1 MARMLLLLSLVLS
14 SVAGESGAAPRPSA
28 NEREAEA
35 HYLKALQCF
44 EQNTLEYRRQ
54 GVRDLEEAVR
64 LAPENMTY
72 RLALAN
78 LRFVGGYYRAARQ
91 GYERV
96 AAADSAA
103 AYLNLGLLWRH
114 DWLAS
119 KDPKCLDRAVDAL
132 MTAAWLA
139 PSTTDAWLL
148 LVPLYLEQHKRAE
161 AASAAF
167 SALES
172 DPGRL
177 EAHLA
182 VAATL
187 CHLGVVSVG
196 DSIFR
201 STIPRLP
208 PNLRAAFERSA
219 PLPPDPGPTDP
230 ATLMAEK
237 SSAAGGG
244 NPQASAWTLRPE
256 DEERLWSWSSLTKE
270 SLLLPASERN
280 SGRLPAGLRPTSG
293 SRGASRNGQGG
304 RRFEWSRS
312 GSGEEP
318 VQGSPWE
325 NPELGIRMEVLGRLL
340 ASRPDLSDSR
350 AKDGAA
356 PPSVALAAM
365 YARILAALGGAQQE
379 TSGPSTDARAAPA
392 K

>member
-14 SVAGESGAAPRPSA
+14 SVAGESGASPRPGA
-28 NEREAEA
+28 NERDAEA

-44 EQNTLEYRRQ
+44 EQNTLDYRRQ

-64 LAPENMTY
+64 LAPANMTY

-78 LRFVGGYYRAARQ
+78 LRFVGGYYRAARL

-114 DWLAS
+114 DWLTS
-119 KDPKCLDRAVDAL
+119 KDPRSLERAVDAL

-148 LVPLYLEQHKRAE
+148 LVPLYLEQHKRGE

-208 PNLRAAFERSA
+208 PNLRAAFEMSA
-219 PLPPDPGPTDP
+219 PLPPDPGPTDA
-230 ATLMAEK
+230 ATAMAEE
-237 SSAAGGG
+237 SSAAG
-244 NPQASAWTLRPE
+244 NPRASAWTLRPE
-256 DEERLWSWSSLTKE
+256 DEERLWSWSRLTEE
-270 SLLLPASERN
+270 SLLLPASEGS
-280 SGRLPAGLRPTSG
+280 SGRLPAGLRGAFG
-293 SRGASRNGQGG
+293 SSLASQRGQEEHH
-304 RRFEWSRS
+304 FEWSRR
-312 GSGEEP
+312 GSGEEGA
-318 VQGSPWE
+318 QGPLWTS
-325 NPELGIRMEVLGRLL
+325 PELGIRMEILGRLL
-340 ASRPDLSDSR
+340 TCGPDLADSR
-350 AKDGAA
+350 ARDGAA
-356 PPSVALAAM
+356 PPRVELAAM
-365 YARILAALGGAQQE
+365 YARILAALGGAQE
-379 TSGPSTDARAAPA
+379 EKSGPGTARVAPR